1 MSPDR
6 SRKAKRAD
14 RPRGG
19 PSRPEPARE
28 PAPEST
34 RLAETEAEL
43 EAEVDAAAEELRESG
58 VAHRIATGERE
69 AVQDALPAAGPAA
82 AVGAREPVR
91 TAAGRTVAPGASA
104 SQLPYVDDRVSKLW
118 VALVALVFAGVLA
131 YAFLGGKG
139 GYLTRTPSPSPTP
152 GATASPNASGS
163 PSATP
168 AATPTA
174 TAS

>member
-1 MSPDR
+1 MSADR

-19 PSRPEPARE
+19 TSRPEPARD

-34 RLAETEAEL
+34 RLAETDAEL

-58 VAHRIATGERE
+58 VAHRIATGRRE
-69 AVQDALPAAGPAA
+69 AVEEALPAAGPAA
-82 AVGAREPVR
+82 AAGREPLR
-91 TAAGRTVAPGASA
+91 TAAGRTVAPGATA

-118 VALVALVFAGVLA
+118 VALVALVFAGILG

-152 GATASPNASGS
+152 SATASPSATGS

-168 AATPTA
+168 TA
-174 TAS
+174 TTTAGPT